1 MVKTG
6 RRLPGCPASRG
17 ATIIGTMATVHIVD
31 ALLAELDTGL
41 RTLAATAHAARPS
54 PAADVTAAP
63 ALSDGDKASG
73 AALMRVNHAGEVA
86 AQALYRGQALTTR
99 DPALR
104 QTLLDAAREE
114 HDHLAWCEQRVHDLG
129 SRTSLFG
136 PLWYAGSFALGA
148 AAGLLGKT
156 TGLGFVVET
165 ERQVEEHL
173 SGHLDRLPAGDLP
186 SRAIVRQMRA
196 DEIAHGALARDLGG
210 ADLPEPVRAGMRIV
224 ARIMTTVAHRL

>member
-1 MVKTG
+1 MT
-6 RRLPGCPASRG
+6 
-17 ATIIGTMATVHIVD
+17 TVHMVD

-41 RTLAATAHAARPS
+41 RTLAAPAHAVRPS
-54 PAADVTAAP
+54 PAAGLTSP
-63 ALSDGDKASG
+63 SLTDGDRTAG

-86 AQALYRGQALTTR
+86 AQALYRGQAFTTR
-99 DPALR
+99 DPDLR
-104 QTLLDAAREE
+104 QTLLDAARDE

-136 PLWYAGSFALGA
+136 PVWYAGSFALGA
-148 AAGLLGKT
+148 AAGLLGKP

-173 SGHLDRLPAGDLP
+173 SGHLDRLPAADLP
-186 SRAIVRQMRA
+186 SREIVRQMRA
-196 DEIAHGALARDLGG
+196 DEAAHGALARELGG

-224 ARIMTTVAHRL
+224 ARIMTTVARRL

>member
-1 MVKTG
+1 MT
-6 RRLPGCPASRG
+6 S
-17 ATIIGTMATVHIVD
+17 VHLID
-31 ALLAELDTGL
+31 ALLAELDNGL
-41 RTLAATAHAARPS
+41 RILAAPAEAARPS
-54 PAADVTAAP
+54 PASRATGHPGATEPTLSAEER
-63 ALSDGDKASG
+63 ALG

-99 DPALR
+99 DRALR
-104 QTLLDAAREE
+104 KTLLDAAREE

-148 AAGLLGKT
+148 AAGLLGKA

-173 SGHLDRLPAGDLP
+173 SGHLDRLPARDLP
-186 SRAIVRQMRA
+186 SRAIVQQMRT
-196 DEIAHGALARDLGG
+196 DEVAHGTLARDLGG
-210 ADLPEPVRAGMRIV
+210 ADLPEPLRAGMRLV
-224 ARIMTTVAHRL
+224 GRIMTTVAHRL

>member
-1 MVKTG
+1 
-6 RRLPGCPASRG
+6 
-17 ATIIGTMATVHIVD
+17 MATVHIID

-41 RTLAATAHAARPS
+41 RTLAAPAHAARSS
-54 PAADVTAAP
+54 PAADVVATSV
-63 ALSDGDKASG
+63 LSENEKDLG

-86 AQALYRGQALTTR
+86 AQALYRGQAFTTR
-99 DPALR
+99 DPVLR

-114 HDHLAWCEQRVHDLG
+114 HDHLAWCEERVHDLG
-129 SRTSLFG
+129 SRTSVFG

-148 AAGLLGKT
+148 AAGLMGKA

-173 SGHLDRLPAGDLP
+173 SGHLDRLPAADLP
-186 SRAIVRQMRA
+186 SREIVQQMRT
-196 DEIAHGALARDLGG
+196 DEVAHGALARELGG
-210 ADLPEPVRAGMRIV
+210 AELPGPVRAGMRLV